1 MTVFARLDGEGNVV
15 EVFKDATMEDHP
27 EGAVT
32 LSDEDPRLAN
42 VGKAM
47 RQGPSKE
54 PEPRA
59 TTKDDHAPEHGR
71 DNKHK

>member
-1 MTVFARLDGEGNVV
+1 MTTFARLDGEGKVV

-42 VGKAM
+42 IGKAIRRAM
-47 RQGPSKE
+47 DKE
-54 PEPRA
+54 PE
-59 TTKDDHAPEHGR
+59 APARDKTPESDHGR